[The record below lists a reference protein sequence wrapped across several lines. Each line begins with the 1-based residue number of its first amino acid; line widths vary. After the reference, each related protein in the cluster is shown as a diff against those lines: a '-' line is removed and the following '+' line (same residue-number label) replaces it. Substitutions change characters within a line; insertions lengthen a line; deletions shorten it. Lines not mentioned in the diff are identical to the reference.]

1 MIIGVIKENQSGENR
16 VALSPESTGKL
27 VQQGHTVWVEKDAGR
42 SAHFTDEAY
51 TKAGGTVKPSAG
63 DVLGGSDIL
72 VKLQPPAPEEVAAM
86 KQGSV
91 LIGFLWALQNRD
103 LVDLLNKHR
112 ITALGMEALPRIS
125 RAQKMDALSAMSN
138 IAGYKAILIGASLL
152 GKYMPMLMTAAGTVA
167 PSKVLILGAGVAG
180 LQAIATARRLGAV
193 VEAFD
198 VRSVVKEQVESLG
211 AKFLEVEL
219 EKEDTETAGGYAKE
233 LSDENKRR
241 QQQAVH
247 DRSKS
252 MDMIVTTA
260 LIPGRPAPKL
270 LTSAMVADMQPG
282 TVIVDLA
289 SEQGGNCELT
299 KPGETYTTENG
310 VIIAGPLNIASSMPY
325 HASQLYSRTALALL
339 QHIIKDGE
347 LNLDFE
353 DEITG
358 HTTITHNGEVVSPLL
373 KGA

>member
-1 MIIGVIKENQSGENR
+1 
-16 VALSPESTGKL
+16 
-27 VQQGHTVWVEKDAGR
+27 
-42 SAHFTDEAY
+42 
-51 TKAGGTVKPSAG
+51 
-63 DVLGGSDIL
+63 
-72 VKLQPPAPEEVAAM
+72 
-86 KQGSV
+86 
-91 LIGFLWALQNRD
+91 
-103 LVDLLNKHR
+103 
-112 ITALGMEALPRIS
+112 
-125 RAQKMDALSAMSN
+125 
-138 IAGYKAILIGASLL
+138 
-152 GKYMPMLMTAAGTVA
+152 
-167 PSKVLILGAGVAG
+167 VLILGAGVAG
-180 LQAIATARRLGAV
+180 LQAIATAKRLGAV

-198 VRSVVKEQVESLG
+198 VRSVVKEQIESLG

-219 EKEDTETAGGYAKE
+219 EKDDTETAGGYAKE

-247 DRSKS
+247 ERSKV

-270 LTSAMVADMQPG
+270 LTKAMVADMQPG

-289 SEQGGNCELT
+289 AEQGGNCELT

-310 VIIAGPLNIASSMPY
+310 VIIAGPLNIPSSMPY

-339 QHIIKDGE
+339 LHILKDGQ
-347 LNLDFE
+347 LNLDFD

-358 HTTITHNGEVVSPLL
+358 HTTITHNGEVVSPLM

>member
-1 MIIGVIKENQSGENR
+1 MTIGVVKENQSGENR
-16 VALSPESTGKL
+16 VALSPETTGKL
-27 VQQGHTVWVEKDAGR
+27 VQQGHIVWVEKDAGKA
-42 SAHFTDEAY
+42 AHFTDEAY
-51 TKAGGTVKPSAG
+51 TNAGGIIKATAG
-63 DVLGGSDIL
+63 EVLGGCDII
-72 VKLQPPAPEEVAAM
+72 VKVQPPVPGEVSAM
-86 KQGSV
+86 KECAV
-91 LIGFLWALQNRD
+91 LIGFIWALQNSD
-103 LVDLLNKHR
+103 LVELLKKNK

-180 LQAIATARRLGAV
+180 LQAIATAKRLGAV

-198 VRSVVKEQVESLG
+198 VRSVVKEQIESLG

-247 DRSKS
+247 ERSKV

-270 LTSAMVADMQPG
+270 LTKAMVADMQPG

-289 SEQGGNCELT
+289 AEQGGNCELT

-310 VIIAGPLNIASSMPY
+310 VIIAGPLNISSSMSY

-339 QHIIKDGE
+339 LHILKDGQ
-347 LNLDFE
+347 LNLDFD

>member
-1 MIIGVIKENQSGENR
+1 MTIGVIKEKQSGENR

-27 VQQGHTVWVEKDAGR
+27 VQQGLTVWVEKDAGK

-51 TKAGGTVKPSAG
+51 TKAGGLIKASAG
-63 DVLGGSDIL
+63 EVLGGSDII
-72 VKLQPPAPEEVAAM
+72 VKLQPPTPDEVAAM
-86 KQGSV
+86 KQGAV
-91 LIGFLWALQNRD
+91 LISFLWALQNRE
-103 LVDLLNKHR
+103 LVDLLNKHN

-247 DRSKS
+247 NRSKS

-270 LTSAMVADMQPG
+270 LTKAMVADMQPG

-289 SEQGGNCELT
+289 AEQGGNCELT

-310 VIIAGPLNIASSMPY
+310 VIIAGPLNIPSSMPY

-339 QHIIKDGE
+339 LHILKDGQ
-347 LNLDFE
+347 LNLDFD

-358 HTTITHNGEVVSPLL
+358 QTTITHNGEVVSPLL

>member
-1 MIIGVIKENQSGENR
+1 MTIGVVKENLSGENR
-16 VALSPESTGKL
+16 IALSPESTGKL
-27 VQQGHTVWVEKDAGR
+27 VQQGHIVWVEKDAGKA
-42 SAHFTDEAY
+42 AHFTDQAY
-51 TKAGGTVKPSAG
+51 TNAGGIIKATAG
-63 DVLGGSDIL
+63 EVLGGCDII
-72 VKLQPPAPEEVAAM
+72 VKVQPPVPEEVAAM
-86 KQGSV
+86 KEGAV
-91 LIGFLWALQNRD
+91 LIGFLWALQNKD
-103 LVDLLNKHR
+103 LVELLKKHK

-167 PSKVLILGAGVAG
+167 PSKVLVLGAGVAG
-180 LQAIATARRLGAV
+180 LQAIATAKRLGAV

-198 VRSVVKEQVESLG
+198 VRSVVKEQIESLG

-247 DRSKS
+247 ERSKV

-270 LTSAMVADMQPG
+270 LTKAMVADMQPG

-289 SEQGGNCELT
+289 AEQGGNCELT

-310 VIIAGPLNIASSMPY
+310 VIIAGPLNIPSSMPY

-339 QHIIKDGE
+339 LHILKEGQ
-347 LNLDFE
+347 LNLDFD

-358 HTTITHNGEVVSPLL
+358 HTTITHNGEVVSPLM